1 MNNRWTRQLHV
12 SVGLPEGYRGAAGP
26 LLAVLG
32 IDLDQLVDAVTA
44 ELGGVQR

>member
-1 MNNRWTRQLHV
+1 LRESAL
-12 SVGLPEGYRGAAGP
+12 

-44 ELGGVQR
+44 EFGEVQE